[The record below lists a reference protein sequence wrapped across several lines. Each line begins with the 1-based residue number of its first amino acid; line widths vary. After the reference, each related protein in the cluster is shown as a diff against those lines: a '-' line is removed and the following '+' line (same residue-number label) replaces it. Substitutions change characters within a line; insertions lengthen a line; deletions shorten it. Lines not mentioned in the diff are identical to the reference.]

1 MDVIKND
8 EGTNVGANIRR
19 IRLESDIGQTDLVRI
34 LQLMGADITR
44 EALVKIEKGT
54 QHIKVSQLKAIKAAL
69 GTSLYPFWKIDF
81 VISYIPLMAKFIRII
96 WSDEGDW

>member
-8 EGTNVGANIRR
+8 KGTNVGANIRR

-69 GTSLYPFWKIDF
+69 GTSYEEEGRTPNPRCTALLACGQKNIH
-81 VISYIPLMAKFIRII
+81 MA
-96 WSDEGDW
+96 STED

>member
-1 MDVIKND
+1 MGSCSEFMEWNHAYGGRVMDVIKND
-8 EGTNVGANIRR
+8 KGTNVGANIRR

-44 EALVKIEKGT
+44 EALVKIEKGP

-69 GTSLYPFWKIDF
+69 GTSYEDL
-81 VISYIPLMAKFIRII
+81 L
-96 WSDEGDW
+96 E

>member
-44 EALVKIEKGT
+44 EALVKGT

-69 GTSLYPFWKIDF
+69 GTSYEDL
-81 VISYIPLMAKFIRII
+81 L
-96 WSDEGDW
+96 E

>member
-1 MDVIKND
+1 MGSCSEFMEWNHAYGGRVMDVIKND
-8 EGTNVGANIRR
+8 KGTNVGANIRR

-54 QHIKVSQLKAIKAAL
+54 
-69 GTSLYPFWKIDF
+69 
-81 VISYIPLMAKFIRII
+81 
-96 WSDEGDW
+96 

>member
-34 LQLMGADITR
+34 LQLMGD
-44 EALVKIEKGT
+44 
-54 QHIKVSQLKAIKAAL
+54 S
-69 GTSLYPFWKIDF
+69 SLTHTGYKSGMD
-81 VISYIPLMAKFIRII
+81 LMLPA
-96 WSDEGDW
+96 W

>member
-1 MDVIKND
+1 MGSCSEFMEWNHAYGGRVMDVIKND
-8 EGTNVGANIRR
+8 KGTNVGANIRR
-19 IRLESDIGQTDLVRI
+19 IGLESDIGQTDLVRI

-69 GTSLYPFWKIDF
+69 GTSYEDL
-81 VISYIPLMAKFIRII
+81 L
-96 WSDEGDW
+96 E

>member
-19 IRLESDIGQTDLVRI
+19 IRLESDIGQTDLIRI

-44 EALVKIEKGT
+44 EALVKIEKG
-54 QHIKVSQLKAIKAAL
+54 LKAIKAAL
-69 GTSLYPFWKIDF
+69 GTSYEDL
-81 VISYIPLMAKFIRII
+81 L
-96 WSDEGDW
+96 E

>member
-1 MDVIKND
+1 MESCVRGKGNGCDKND

-44 EALVKIEKGT
+44 EALVKIEKGRS
-54 QHIKVSQLKAIKAAL
+54 I
-69 GTSLYPFWKIDF
+69 
-81 VISYIPLMAKFIRII
+81 
-96 WSDEGDW
+96 